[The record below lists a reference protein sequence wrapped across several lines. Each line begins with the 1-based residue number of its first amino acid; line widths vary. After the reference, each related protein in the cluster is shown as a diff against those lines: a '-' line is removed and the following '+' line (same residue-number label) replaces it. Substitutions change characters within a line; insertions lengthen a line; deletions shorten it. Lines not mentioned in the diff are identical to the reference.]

1 LRSTPAI
8 VRNTLLL
15 VSLAIVSARGD
26 AHADVISLLGSLAA
40 ALTDWNVPAFMD
52 GFDKGMP
59 GYDNLRT
66 QVTALVNQAD
76 VTSSIEPVE
85 EQGDETTYRID
96 LDWFLQVRSLLD
108 NGPIVERRQIV
119 HCQLRKDKKD
129 WKIVSLQ
136 PIEFFAPAKVD
147 K

>member
-1 LRSTPAI
+1 
-8 VRNTLLL
+8 VLLIA
-15 VSLAIVSARGD
+15 SLALASARGD
-26 AHADVISLLGSLAA
+26 AHSDVIALFGSLAA

-52 GFDKGMP
+52 GFDKDLP
-59 GYDNLRT
+59 GYDNLKT

-76 VTSSIEPVE
+76 VTSAIVPIKED
-85 EQGDETTYRID
+85 GDDAKYRID

-108 NGPIVERRQIV
+108 NGPIVERRQVI
-119 HCQLRKDKKD
+119 HCQLRKEKKK
-129 WKIVSLQ
+129 WKIVSLE

>member
-8 VRNTLLL
+8 VRNALLL
-15 VSLAIVSARGD
+15 VSLALVPARGD
-26 AHADVISLLGSLAA
+26 AHSDVIALFGSLSA
-40 ALTDWNVPAFMD
+40 ALTDWNVAAFMD
-52 GFDKGMP
+52 GFDKDMP
-59 GYDNLRT
+59 GYGDLKT

-76 VTSSIEPVE
+76 VTSSIEPIE
-85 EQGDETTYRID
+85 EQGDETNYRID

-108 NGPIVERRQIV
+108 NGPIVERRRLV
-119 HCQLRKDKKD
+119 HCQLRKDKKK

>member
-1 LRSTPAI
+1 MIALF
-8 VRNTLLL
+8 
-15 VSLAIVSARGD
+15 
-26 AHADVISLLGSLAA
+26 GSLSA

-52 GFDKGMP
+52 GFDKDMP
-59 GYDNLRT
+59 GYGDLKT

-76 VTSSIEPVE
+76 VTSSIEPIE
-85 EQGDETTYRID
+85 EQGDDTNYRID

-108 NGPIVERRQIV
+108 NGPIVERRRIV
-119 HCQLRKDKKD
+119 HCQLRKDKKK